1 MTDRDSEAADGV
13 PERIKTDRAVTFEEH
28 FLAAYLVGMEGC
40 DAVLHNARHF
50 KRKHPDIA
58 AVGFSSTTHRYVGC
72 DVLDWIDTWWPAEMN
87 QAKVLPKLQERVK
100 LFREMIPVM
109 DLLRNGPRG
118 SQPQSCYIFFSFSL
132 PSRRIQMVIP
142 SLEQENEVRVFSVN
156 RVKELARTLADYF
169 ASTDVLHDNHFARTV
184 QLLADERRGAR
195 GD

>member
-1 MTDRDSEAADGV
+1 MTDRDSEVADDGLDRV
-13 PERIKTDRAVTFEEH
+13 KTDRAVTFEEH

-40 DAVLHNARHF
+40 DAVLHNVRHF
-50 KRKHPDIA
+50 ERKHPDIA

-132 PSRRIQMVIP
+132 PSRRIQLVLP
-142 SLEQENEVRVFSVN
+142 SLEQENGVRVFGTN
-156 RVKELARTLADYF
+156 KVKELARTLAEYF
-169 ASTDVLHDNHFARTV
+169 ASTDVLHNNHFARTV

>member
-1 MTDRDSEAADGV
+1 MTDRDSEAADDG
-13 PERIKTDRAVTFEEH
+13 PDRIKTDRAVTFEEH

-40 DAVLHNARHF
+40 DAVLHNVRHF
-50 KRKHPDIA
+50 ERKHPDIA

-118 SQPQSCYIFFSFSL
+118 SQPQSSYIFFSFSR
-132 PSRRIQMVIP
+132 PSRRIQMVLP
-142 SLEQENEVRVFSVN
+142 SLEQENGVRVFGTN
-156 RVKELARTLADYF
+156 KVKELARTLAEYF
-169 ASTDVLHDNHFARTV
+169 ASTDVLHNNHFARTV